1 MVVLIHADID
11 QFIDKC
17 SNRRVPQ
24 KDLAGGFKGMV
35 PKNSF

>member
-17 SNRRVPQ
+17 SNMPQ
-24 KDLAGGFKGMV
+24 KDLAGGFKGME